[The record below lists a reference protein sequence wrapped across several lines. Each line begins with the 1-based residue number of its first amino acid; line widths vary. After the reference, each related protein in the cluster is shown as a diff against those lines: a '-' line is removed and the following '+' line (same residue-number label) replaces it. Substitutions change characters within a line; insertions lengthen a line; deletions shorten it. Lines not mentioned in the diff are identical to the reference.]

1 MVKLTA
7 NRRDAVGTRKVRGL
21 RKKNLIPGVIYG
33 HAQENIPVALDAHDL
48 KLALHHG
55 ERLLELDVEGQV
67 QNVLVKDVQ
76 YDAMQEVVLHVDLAR
91 VDLDE
96 LVEVTVPLI
105 LRGTPVG
112 VTEGGVV
119 HQQAA
124 EIDLECAVR
133 QIPED
138 IRVPINDMKIGDML
152 HMRDV
157 KLPEGITLE
166 PPDTG
171 SMLVIGVGA
180 VPCVTLRIKGIDKQ
194 QVGEFAARLRRIKP
208 PEPYKAKGIRYEG
221 EAIHRKAGKAFATQ
235 E

>member
-1 MVKLTA
+1 MAKLTA
-7 NRRDAVGTRKVRGL
+7 KRRDALGTRKVRGL
-21 RKKNLIPGVIYG
+21 RKKSLIPGVVYG

-48 KLALHHG
+48 EVALHHG
-55 ERLLELDVEGQV
+55 ERLFELDVDGQV

-76 YDAMQEVVLHVDLAR
+76 YDAMQQVVLHVDLAR

-96 LVEVTVPLI
+96 RVEVTVPLV
-105 LRGTPVG
+105 LRGTPAG
-112 VTEGGVV
+112 LAEGGVM

-157 KLPEGITLE
+157 KLPEGITLLSDPEAIVCALTVVEEEVPAEGGEEGQAE
-166 PPDTG
+166 PE
-171 SMLVIGVGA
+171 VIGEKK
-180 VPCVTLRIKGIDKQ
+180 REEEEEEEK
-194 QVGEFAARLRRIKP
+194 
-208 PEPYKAKGIRYEG
+208 
-221 EAIHRKAGKAFATQ
+221 
-235 E
+235 

>member
-1 MVKLTA
+1 MAKLTA
-7 NRRDAVGTRKVRGL
+7 KRRDALGTRKVRGL
-21 RKKNLIPGVIYG
+21 RKKNLIPGVVYG

-48 KLALHHG
+48 EVALHHG
-55 ERLLELDVEGQV
+55 ERLFELDVDGQV

-76 YDAMQEVVLHVDLAR
+76 YDAMQQVVLHVDLAR

-96 LVEVTVPLI
+96 RVEVTVPLV
-105 LRGTPVG
+105 LRGTPAG
-112 VTEGGVV
+112 LAEGGVM

-157 KLPEGITLE
+157 KLPEGITLLSDPEAIVCALTVIEEEAPAEEGEEGQAE
-166 PPDTG
+166 PE
-171 SMLVIGVGA
+171 VIGEKK
-180 VPCVTLRIKGIDKQ
+180 REEEEEEEK
-194 QVGEFAARLRRIKP
+194 
-208 PEPYKAKGIRYEG
+208 
-221 EAIHRKAGKAFATQ
+221 
-235 E
+235 